1 MGWLFSETVK
11 KDANYHG
18 CRYVWGKLHQKESDL
33 VKLKKVFDSADRSGD
48 GEVDIHEFLMYL
60 DMERTKLIE
69 HIFRQFDTDGGDS
82 LSFKEFALAL
92 WTFAS
97 LDINGIGRFT
107 YEIYKND
114 QRDGIDGTGITD
126 FIEGVF
132 GKGNVAGRER
142 ARNELERIRREEGG
156 VIDRYE
162 WEEFVEDNAKSSL
175 GPLIRMHRVLC
186 GKTLGLKF
194 WEKARKGR
202 EEHYG
207 ELPWPAISKNIRA
220 GDLREDDREIS
231 KHEHSFK
238 DCVSAAFKHAEHK
251 NSLLQKDYD
260 RALEHCQKN
269 LSRKAGDRGD
279 EHPCYVDVQVAKEA
293 IEKLEDLKRS
303 EHRMDNRL
311 SREEWTDCFMEVWK
325 DKEMRRQLLLDPKPP
340 KRKKQPLRL
349 KKGQVQH
356 VVKKDEW
363 EPPPR
368 AHCPPT
374 RPQSASAMRRENK
387 HQKLVWKMHRKDKR
401 QKESRQS
408 YADWAPSMNLP
419 EAPEARQADRPKV
432 EMGTFF
438 DLGNEKATAAA
449 KKAKKVEDEAKKA
462 PKKKAKVTSFG
473 PGGGTKIQKGR
484 VSKARFSGNASVGS
498 TQTRASRISVPS
510 LKGAG
515 GDLNLRWDM
524 SVATG
529 SFGGGRSVASRSSSS
544 RRPKSASAS
553 LSSSRSRRSRI
564 ALAPA

>member
-1 MGWLFSETVK
+1 
-11 KDANYHG
+11 
-18 CRYVWGKLHQKESDL
+18 
-33 VKLKKVFDSADRSGD
+33 
-48 GEVDIHEFLMYL
+48 
-60 DMERTKLIE
+60 
-69 HIFRQFDTDGGDS
+69 
-82 LSFKEFALAL
+82 
-92 WTFAS
+92 
-97 LDINGIGRFT
+97 
-107 YEIYKND
+107 
-114 QRDGIDGTGITD
+114 
-126 FIEGVF
+126 
-132 GKGNVAGRER
+132 
-142 ARNELERIRREEGG
+142 
-156 VIDRYE
+156 
-162 WEEFVEDNAKSSL
+162 
-175 GPLIRMHRVLC
+175 
-186 GKTLGLKF
+186 
-194 WEKARKGR
+194 
-202 EEHYG
+202 
-207 ELPWPAISKNIRA
+207 
-220 GDLREDDREIS
+220 
-231 KHEHSFK
+231 
-238 DCVSAAFKHAEHK
+238 
-251 NSLLQKDYD
+251 
-260 RALEHCQKN
+260 
-269 LSRKAGDRGD
+269 
-279 EHPCYVDVQVAKEA
+279 
-293 IEKLEDLKRS
+293 
-303 EHRMDNRL
+303 
-311 SREEWTDCFMEVWK
+311 
-325 DKEMRRQLLLDPKPP
+325 MRRQLLLDPKPP

-529 SFGGGRSVASRSSSS
+529 SFGGGRSVASRTHRSSASVTSRGSSSS

-553 LSSSRSRRSRI
+553 LSSSRSRRSRV

>member
-1 MGWLFSETVK
+1 
-11 KDANYHG
+11 
-18 CRYVWGKLHQKESDL
+18 
-33 VKLKKVFDSADRSGD
+33 
-48 GEVDIHEFLMYL
+48 
-60 DMERTKLIE
+60 
-69 HIFRQFDTDGGDS
+69 
-82 LSFKEFALAL
+82 
-92 WTFAS
+92 
-97 LDINGIGRFT
+97 
-107 YEIYKND
+107 
-114 QRDGIDGTGITD
+114 
-126 FIEGVF
+126 
-132 GKGNVAGRER
+132 
-142 ARNELERIRREEGG
+142 
-156 VIDRYE
+156 
-162 WEEFVEDNAKSSL
+162 
-175 GPLIRMHRVLC
+175 
-186 GKTLGLKF
+186 
-194 WEKARKGR
+194 
-202 EEHYG
+202 
-207 ELPWPAISKNIRA
+207 
-220 GDLREDDREIS
+220 
-231 KHEHSFK
+231 
-238 DCVSAAFKHAEHK
+238 
-251 NSLLQKDYD
+251 
-260 RALEHCQKN
+260 
-269 LSRKAGDRGD
+269 
-279 EHPCYVDVQVAKEA
+279 
-293 IEKLEDLKRS
+293 
-303 EHRMDNRL
+303 
-311 SREEWTDCFMEVWK
+311 
-325 DKEMRRQLLLDPKPP
+325 MRRQLLLDPKPP

-349 KKGQVQH
+349 KKGQVSQ
-356 VVKKDEW
+356 VIKKDEW

-473 PGGGTKIQKGR
+473 PGGGTKMKAR

-529 SFGGGRSVASRSSSS
+529 SFGGGRSVGGRSAASRSHTS
-544 RRPKSASAS
+544 RGS
-553 LSSSRSRRSRI
+553 LGSSRSRRSRV